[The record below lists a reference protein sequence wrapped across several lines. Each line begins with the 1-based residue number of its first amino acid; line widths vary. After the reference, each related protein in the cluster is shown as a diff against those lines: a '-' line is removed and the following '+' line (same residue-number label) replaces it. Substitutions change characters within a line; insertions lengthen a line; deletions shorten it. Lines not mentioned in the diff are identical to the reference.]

1 MALDILT
8 PDKKIYSG
16 EVVSVQVPGTSGS
29 FEILKNHA
37 AIISTLEKGK
47 VKIKSKTGI
56 ETFMING
63 GVIEVLKNK
72 ITLLAE
78 GISN

>member
-1 MALDILT
+1 MILDILT

-16 EVVSVQVPGTSGS
+16 EIISVQVPGTSGS
-29 FEILKNHA
+29 FEILKNHV

-47 VKIKSKTGI
+47 VKVKSKTGTEVFLI
-56 ETFMING
+56 EG
-63 GVIEVLKNK
+63 GVIEVVKNK
-72 ITLLAE
+72 VTLLAE